1 MWLLEPEVRARLEA
15 ALNSGAAP
23 TAEQQAEYEARFFE
37 DDDSGSSRGS
47 RILSTAGR
55 SAEIQIAGVMTKKPD
70 FLAMLFGGGNTTYP
84 QIIDAIAQAEANAEV
99 DDITLAIDSPGGAFD
114 GLFDALAAIE
124 AAKKPITAVISGV
137 GASAAYAMASQANEI
152 VATNRASRIGS
163 IGVAAEFRVRED
175 SVTITSTNAPRK
187 RPDVQTDEGKAMVV
201 EELDAMHDLFVDA
214 IAKGR
219 GVTPSEV
226 NASFGQGATYLA
238 DKAMKRGMID
248 RVGAAPALKVVGNAD
263 TTTAR
268 SGGNQ
273 PEAGSMD
280 LNELKAKHPDV
291 YAAAMQEGV
300 SQERDRVVAHLN
312 MGTQAGIMDTAVAAI
327 KDGQGMTMTL
337 QSEYM
342 AAAMNKRDT
351 DKRVADDS
359 ETAAADGAAAT
370 TTQEDE
376 QTRDAKAEQGIW
388 AFAMDRCGVEMGG
401 ASNA

>member
-1 MWLLEPEVRARLEA
+1 MWLLEPDVRARLEA

-23 TAEQQAEYEARFFE
+23 TAEQQAEYEARFY
-37 DDDSGSSRGS
+37 DDEGSGRSS
-47 RILSTAGR
+47 RILTTAGR

-84 QIIDAIAQAEANAEV
+84 QIIDAIAQAEANEEI

-124 AAKKPITAVISGV
+124 AASKPITAVISGV

-152 VATNRASRIGS
+152 VATNRAARIGS

-175 SVTITSTNAPRK
+175 SVTLTSTNAPRK
-187 RPDVQTDEGKAMVV
+187 RPDVQTDEGRAMVV

-248 RVGAAPALKVVGNAD
+248 RIGATSLKVVGSTD

-280 LNELKAKHPDV
+280 LNELKAKHPAV
-291 YAAAMQEGV
+291 YEAAVQHGV
-300 SQERDRVVAHLN
+300 TQERDRVVAHLN
-312 MGTQAGIMDTAVAAI
+312 MGAQAGIMDTAVAAI

-342 AAAMNKRDT
+342 AAAMNKRD
-351 DKRVADDS
+351 ADARAADNA
-359 ETAAADGAAAT
+359 ETAAADGAAST
-370 TTQEDE
+370 SSQEDE

-388 AFAMDRCGVEMGG
+388 AFAGNRCGVELEGVNNG
-401 ASNA
+401 

>member
-1 MWLLEPEVRARLEA
+1 MWLLEPDVRARLEA

-23 TAEQQAEYEARFFE
+23 TAGQQAEYEARFYE
-37 DDDSGSSRGS
+37 DDESGASKGS
-47 RILSTAGR
+47 RIMSTAGR
-55 SAEIQIAGVMTKKPD
+55 SAEIKIAGVMTKNPD

-84 QIIDAIAQAEANAEV
+84 QIVDAINQAEANAEV
-99 DDITLAIDSPGGAFD
+99 DDITLAIDSPGGGFD

-124 AAKKPITAVISGV
+124 AAKKPITAVISGL
-137 GASAAYAMASQANEI
+137 GASAAYAIASQAGEI

-175 SVTITSTNAPRK
+175 SVTLTSTNAPRK
-187 RPDVQTDEGKAMVV
+187 RPDVQTDEGRAMVI

-226 NASFGQGATYLA
+226 NASFGQGSTYLA
-238 DKAMKRGMID
+238 DTALKRGMID
-248 RVGAAPALKVVGNAD
+248 RVGATSLKMVGRTD

-268 SGGNQ
+268 NGGNQ

-280 LNELKAKHPDV
+280 LNELKAKHPAV

-300 SQERDRVVAHLN
+300 DQERDRVVAHLN
-312 MGTQAGIMDTAVAAI
+312 MGVQAGIIDTAVASI
-327 KDGQGMTMTL
+327 KSGAGMTLTL

-342 AAAMNKRDT
+342 NAAVNKRDT
-351 DKRVADDS
+351 DRRALDDAD
-359 ETAAADGAAAT
+359 TGAANGAAAT
-370 TTQEDE
+370 STEEDGRA
-376 QTRDAKAEQGIW
+376 RDAKAEKGIW
-388 AFAMDRCGVEMGG
+388 AFAMDRCGVEMEGG
-401 ASNA
+401 ANV

>member
-1 MWLLEPEVRARLEA
+1 MWLLEPEIRARLEA
-15 ALNSGAAP
+15 AVNSGAAP
-23 TAEQQAEYEARFFE
+23 TAEQQAEYEARFY
-37 DDDSGSSRGS
+37 DDDEGPGRSS

-55 SAEIQIAGVMTKKPD
+55 SAEIAIAGVMTKKPD

-84 QIIDAIAQAEANAEV
+84 EIISALAEAEANDDI
-99 DDITLAIDSPGGAFD
+99 DDITLSIDSPGGAFD

-124 AAKKPITAVISGV
+124 ATSKKTTAVISGV
-137 GASAAYAMASQANEI
+137 GASAAYAMASQADEI

-201 EELDAMHDLFVDA
+201 EELDAMHDIFVDA

-238 DKAMKRGMID
+238 EKAMKRGMID
-248 RVGAAPALKVVGNAD
+248 RVGATSLTVVGNTD

-280 LNELKAKHPDV
+280 LKQLKAQHPDV
-291 YAAAMQEGV
+291 YEAAMQEGV

-312 MGTQAGIMDTAVAAI
+312 MGKQAGIMDTAVTAI

-351 DKRVADDS
+351 DKRVEDES
-359 ETAAADGAAAT
+359 ETAAADGASVSA
-370 TTQEDE
+370 QEDE
-376 QTRDAKAEQGIW
+376 QTRDAKAGADIL
-388 AFAMDRCGVEMGG
+388 AFASERCGVEMGG